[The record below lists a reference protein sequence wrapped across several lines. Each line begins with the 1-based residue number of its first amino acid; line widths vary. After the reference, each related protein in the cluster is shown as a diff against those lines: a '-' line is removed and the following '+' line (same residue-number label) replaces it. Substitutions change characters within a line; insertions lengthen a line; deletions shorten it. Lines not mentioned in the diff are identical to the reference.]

1 MRKILLTIIISFITL
16 NMWAD
21 TGGRCGEN
29 VTWTYYETTNTLT
42 ISGYGKMYD
51 YYLGSTV
58 TRAPWCLNGYTT
70 SIKKIYIKDSVTS
83 IGSCAFFEC
92 SGLTSVTIGNSVTE
106 IGSWAFADCS
116 GLKSV
121 IIPNGVTSIGQA
133 AFSGCSGLK
142 SVIIPNGVTSIGSCA
157 FSGCTSLTSVTIP
170 NSVTS
175 IGISAFEIC
184 WGLTSVIIPNS
195 VTSIGQ
201 NAFRGCTGL
210 TSVTIPNSVTSIGE
224 SAFHGCSGLIS
235 VTIGKSVES
244 IGSKAFNCENL
255 LSVVSLIENPFA
267 IDGKSSSYPVFS
279 TNTFMN
285 ADLFVPVGTIN
296 KYKATQGWKDF
307 VWITEGIPTGIEGV
321 KTDLESTEDSRY
333 TIDGKKL
340 SEPQHGLNIIK
351 MSDGTTKKVVVK

>member
-106 IGSWAFADCS
+106 IGSWAFGECS

-157 FSGCTSLTSVTIP
+157 FSGCTS
-170 NSVTS
+170 
-175 IGISAFEIC
+175 
-184 WGLTSVIIPNS
+184 
-195 VTSIGQ
+195 
-201 NAFRGCTGL
+201 L

-296 KYKATQGWKDF
+296 KYKAIKLICDESVEFFRSDAYRNLEKQAKDIIF
-307 VWITEGIPTGIEGV
+307 YQFTAARFGR
-321 KTDLESTEDSRY
+321 DLMSF
-333 TIDGKKL
+333 TINWYENL
-340 SEPQHGLNIIK
+340 SDEIR
-351 MSDGTTKKVVVK
+351 SYDE